1 MFFKISILIILVI
14 SSIEDIRKKEISLWE
29 ILLLSGLSFSA
40 VVASIF
46 DGSFDLWSVL
56 LSLLPGAAMIFLAFI
71 TREGIGYGDGLMAL
85 AIGPALGAGSSIM
98 TIVTAVCV
106 SGLFSG
112 ILLVLKRAERKTK
125 IAFAPF
131 ITIGTFVAAIS
142 GSGMGW

>member
-14 SSIEDIRKKEISLWE
+14 SSIEDIRKKEICLWE
-29 ILLLSGLSFSA
+29 ILLLGGLSFSA

-46 DGSFDLWSVL
+46 DGSFDLWNVF

-85 AIGPALGAGSSIM
+85 AIGPALGGGSSIM

-131 ITIGTFVAAIS
+131 ITIGTFVAAFS
-142 GSGMGW
+142 GPGMGW